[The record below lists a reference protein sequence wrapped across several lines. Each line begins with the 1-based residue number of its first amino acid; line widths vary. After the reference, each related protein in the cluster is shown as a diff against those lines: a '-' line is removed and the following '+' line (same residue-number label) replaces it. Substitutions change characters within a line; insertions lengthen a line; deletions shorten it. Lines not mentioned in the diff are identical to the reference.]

1 MAPQLRILAA
11 TLVAAALLPACAPQ
25 PPEREKPA
33 ERQAPADFPQSFYDQ
48 AAARGE
54 PVYRVDPKQSVAV
67 IEVRRGGSLA
77 RLGHDHVIAAHNMAG
92 FVAPQ
97 TGRAD
102 LYVALDGL
110 VVDEPE
116 LRKAAGFD
124 TQPSESDI
132 AGTRTNM
139 LEKVLEA
146 EKFPHALIGI
156 RVSRG
161 QLAVAITLHGT
172 TRTMEVP
179 AQLTVGDPEIHVTG
193 KLAFNQTDF
202 GITPFSILGGAVAVQ
217 DRLELRF
224 DVRAE
229 RFR

>member
-1 MAPQLRILAA
+1 MPPLRILAA
-11 TLVAAALLPACAPQ
+11 LAVAALLEACAPQ
-25 PPEREKPA
+25 PTAPEQPATAGVPA
-33 ERQAPADFPQSFYDQ
+33 EFPQSFYDQ

-54 PVYRVDPKQSVAV
+54 PVYRVDPKQSVVV

-77 RLGHDHVIAAHNMAG
+77 RLGHDHVVAAHNVAG

-102 LYVALDGL
+102 LSIALDGL
-110 VVDEPE
+110 AVDEPE
-116 LRKAAGFD
+116 LRKASGFD

-132 AGTRTNM
+132 AGTRANM
-139 LEKVLEA
+139 LGKVLETD
-146 EKFPHALIGI
+146 KFPHALVGI
-156 RVSRG
+156 RISRGG

-172 TRTMEVP
+172 TRTLEVP
-179 AQLTVGDPEIHVTG
+179 ALLTVGDAETHVAG
-193 KLAFNQTDF
+193 KLALNQTDF

-224 DVRAE
+224 DVRAT
-229 RFR
+229 RMR